1 MKPTFIPFA
10 ISLIF
15 SITSVVGAGL
25 SWRPG
30 KVSSAPVDPSKT
42 PEELASSDWSSIRE
56 AYEHGRHAI
65 VAKRDGCHLARNPG
79 QAWVTEFDG
88 RGFTVTPD
96 AGGWT
101 WGLELTGY
109 GERTLPHASSQ
120 IITHGNR
127 ASCRRDAVLTEWFIN
142 DTRGLEQ
149 GWTFAE
155 HPADRNA
162 SQPLRL
168 HLAVRGGL
176 QPNSHDE
183 GKSMK
188 FLNESGGMVLTY
200 SGLKAWDADGTP
212 LTTRFVQD
220 ENDKSTFC
228 IEVQDAAA
236 KYPITIDP
244 IAQQAYLKASNTA
257 TGDNFGYS
265 VAISG
270 NTAVIGAPYED
281 SNATGINGNQ
291 ADDTA
296 LSAGAVYIFIREGG
310 TWSQQAYIKAS
321 NAGSND
327 RFGWSVSISGD
338 TVVIGAPGE
347 ASNATGVNGNQQDNS
362 VVDTGAAYV
371 FVRSGTTWSQQA
383 YLKEATNTVIKDG
396 FGTSVS
402 IDGNTVVVGS
412 PGFDPGIGTVSVFFR
427 NANTWSQQAQ
437 LSASNAAGGDR
448 FGGAVAVSGDTIA
461 VGASGEDSAATGIGG
476 SQTDNSASGS
486 GAAYVFVRNGISW
499 SQQAYFKASNTGAGD
514 AFGISVAISADTIV
528 VGAWAEGSAATGV
541 NGNQLDN
548 SLSYAGA
555 AYVFSRSS
563 NTWNQRAYLKASNTG
578 DKDGFGISVA
588 LSESRIIVGSDQPG
602 TSLSGAAYVFVRSG
616 SDWLQKW
623 LFSRICG

>member
-1 MKPTFIPFA
+1 MKVFLIHSA
-10 ISLIF
+10 IAFLV
-15 SITSVVGAGL
+15 SITSLLGGDS

-30 KVSSAPVDPSKT
+30 KVSSALVDPSKT

-65 VAKRDGCHLARNPG
+65 VANRDGGHQARNPG
-79 QAWVTEFDG
+79 QAWATEFDG

-109 GERTLPHASSQ
+109 GDRTLLYASSQ

-127 ASCRRDAVLTEWFIN
+127 ASCLRDAVLTEWFIN

-155 HPADRNA
+155 RPVDRNA

-176 QPNSHDE
+176 QPKSHDE

-200 SGLKAWDADGTP
+200 SGLKAWDVDGTP
-212 LTTRFVQD
+212 LTTRFVQN
-220 ENDKSTFC
+220 ENDESTFC

-236 KYPITIDP
+236 NYPITIDP
-244 IAQQAYLKASNTA
+244 IAQQAYLKASNTGA
-257 TGDNFGYS
+257 GDNFGYS

-270 NTAVIGAPYED
+270 NTVVISAPSED

-291 ADDTA
+291 ADGSA
-296 LSAGAVYIFIREGG
+296 ISAGAVYVFVRSGG

-321 NAGSND
+321 NAGSYD

-338 TVVIGAPGE
+338 TLVVGAPGE

-362 VVDTGAAYV
+362 VIETGAAYV

-383 YLKEATNTVIKDG
+383 YLKEAANTVIKDG
-396 FGTSVS
+396 FGSS
-402 IDGNTVVVGS
+402 ISLDGNTVVIGS
-412 PGFDPGIGTVSVFFR
+412 PGFDPGIGAVSVFLR
-427 NANTWSQQAQ
+427 SGNTWSQQAQ

-448 FGGAVAVSGDTIA
+448 FGGAVAISDDTLI

-476 SQTDNSASGS
+476 IQSDNSASGA
-486 GAAYVFVRNGISW
+486 GAAYVFLRNGVSW
-499 SQQAYFKASNTGAGD
+499 SQQAYIKPSNTGAGD
-514 AFGISVAISADTIV
+514 AFGSSVAISHETVV
-528 VGAWAEGSAATGV
+528 VGASLEDSAATGV
-541 NGNQLDN
+541 NANQLDN
-548 SLSYAGA
+548 S
-555 AYVFSRSS
+555 
-563 NTWNQRAYLKASNTG
+563 
-578 DKDGFGISVA
+578 A
-588 LSESRIIVGSDQPG
+588 LS
-602 TSLSGAAYVFVRSG
+602 SGAAYVFRRNLSTWTQQAYLKAANTEA
-616 SDWLQKW
+616 SD
-623 LFSRICG
+623 